1 MQAVGN
7 VSGVQDFLDPELPFG
22 PEPFPLFGAPLKDRL
37 DLAALASPITHV
49 SCSAPPFLHVHGR
62 GDLDVPV
69 SQARRMHAALQRVG
83 AESELVE
90 LNGDHYINDTHQGEM
105 EQYLLTFFRRTL
117 THP

>member
-1 MQAVGN
+1 
-7 VSGVQDFLDPELPFG
+7 
-22 PEPFPLFGAPLKDRL
+22 
-37 DLAALASPITHV
+37 
-49 SCSAPPFLHVHGR
+49 
-62 GDLDVPV
+62 
-69 SQARRMHAALQRVG
+69 MHAALQRVG